1 MCLLIGGIGTPTT
14 AAQSSTSPQRP
25 QEARTPPPTTCR
37 STVPATA
44 ALDGRGRGC
53 PGVRRGVCVGVCV
66 GVEAPLLRT
75 QGSKCPP
82 GPQSL
87 RRRTAPITNQL
98 EKSSVAI
105 AIAAVWRVETRRAG
119 IAVGMGGS
127 LHHTNKGGAS
137 HKPGSLHTKSSRM
150 PPGEKTGPPDSGR
163 ERAVMAGIR
172 THNDKTVCNLL
183 NC

>member
-1 MCLLIGGIGTPTT
+1 MTCGFWRPPALVCLPIGGIGTPTT

-53 PGVRRGVCVGVCV
+53 PGVRRCVCVGVCV

-87 RRRTAPITNQL
+87 RRHTAPITNPL
-98 EKSSVAI
+98 ERSPGAI
-105 AIAAVWRVETRRAG
+105 AIAAVWRVETGRAG
-119 IAVGMGGS
+119 IPVGMGGS
-127 LHHTNKGGAS
+127 LHHTKQRWCITQTRFTAHQKQS
-137 HKPGSLHTKSSRM
+137 HATQ
-150 PPGEKTGPPDSGR
+150 KTTH
-163 ERAVMAGIR
+163 R
-172 THNDKTVCNLL
+172 TTR
-183 NC
+183 